1 MTKRKRDPRDHDSVV
16 CGRDVKKVKQRNL
29 ENPREDVVE
38 ASKSEAKVPPSSDG
52 PKERETHLDVGLDR
66 KIRKQENRRLKR
78 VQEQAH
84 RRSEEKDGDA
94 IANVNPVASQERKKQ
109 KQKEKEKEKR
119 KEMKLVSR
127 ETDDQV
133 NHVVGRVVQKSSKR
147 KHKTV
152 MQEWKDQQAISISN
166 IVALSNS
173 KKHKRKHKNM
183 NKSHKGETDTEKPTW
198 KVSDSVGGHM
208 LDVDPI
214 FSRDEKY
221 LLVAYDTAITVY
233 STSTSLPVRRLMTNK
248 SDRLS
253 SFSLSS
259 STYSQVYI
267 STISGEIENWDW
279 TEGSRLGRWKLS
291 SSIYLLTTST
301 ETSEE
306 CSDQVIYT
314 IDKKDADQWL
324 ISAHRLER
332 GDQVTK
338 TDVKTLLRHQDPLSS
353 LRTLAGGRFIVA
365 ASRSQLMIGHTTG
378 PNPSMLQNLSY
389 TWRIIECPEWIT
401 CIDAR
406 VSYPEKVEKPSKGG
420 RRRIEALDIA
430 VGGLKGSIH
439 VYDNLLGKLI
449 RTEQPTSKGL
459 QEDIK
464 SRRLHWHRNAVLSLK
479 WSLDGT
485 YSSQQLLSSC

>member
-1 MTKRKRDPRDHDSVV
+1 M
-16 CGRDVKKVKQRNL
+16 
-29 ENPREDVVE
+29 EEPREEVVE
-38 ASKSEAKVPPSSDG
+38 ASKSEPKVLPCQDDTKEPGTQVDSG
-52 PKERETHLDVGLDR
+52 PDR
-66 KIRKQENRRLKR
+66 KLKKQEKRRLKR
-78 VQEQAH
+78 AQEIVLQAQK
-84 RRSEEKDGDA
+84 RSEGKEGNA
-94 IANVNPVASQERKKQ
+94 IDNVNPVALQERKKQ
-109 KQKEKEKEKR
+109 KLKAKKTDT
-119 KEMKLVSR
+119 KLVFDG
-127 ETDDQV
+127 TDDQV
-133 NHVVGRVVQKSSKR
+133 NHVIGTVVQESSKR
-147 KHKTV
+147 KHETV
-152 MQEWKDQQAISISN
+152 MPKGEDQQAVSKSS

-173 KKHKRKHKNM
+173 KKQKRRNRNKNKF
-183 NKSHKGETDTEKPTW
+183 NRSETQTEKPTW

-233 STSTSLPVRRLMTNK
+233 STSTSLPVRRLLTTK

-253 SFSLSS
+253 AFTLSS
-259 STYSQVYI
+259 STDSQVYI

-291 SSIYLLTTST
+291 SSIYLLATST
-301 ETSEE
+301 ATTEE
-306 CSDQVIYT
+306 CSNQIIYT
-314 IDKKDADQWL
+314 VDKKDADQWL
-324 ISAHRLER
+324 ISAHRLGS
-332 GDQVTK
+332 GDQATK
-338 TDVKTLLRHQDPLSS
+338 TNIKTLLQHQDPLSS
-353 LRTLAGGRFIVA
+353 LRILAGGRFVVA
-365 ASRSQLMIGHTTG
+365 ASRSQLIIGHTTT
-378 PNPSMLQNLSY
+378 PNPAMLQNLSY

-406 VSYPEKVEKPSKGG
+406 ISHPEKVEKPSKGG

-449 RTEQPTSKGL
+449 RTEQPTSKEL

-485 YSSQQLLSSC
+485 YSLQHIVSPC